1 MEKLDYRDSHDIDIL
16 VEKKN
21 LRTLYTIFM
30 KHGFEPVLFKNDGNH
45 RELTRME
52 KIMLI
57 NSHQEVPLCKML
69 EGGEMLE
76 VDINVDIFWGEYT
89 GRRIGV
95 DTLLSHSANICM
107 FGYNV
112 PTLDAAH
119 QFIEV
124 CLHHYKEMNAPYI
137 LKVCNPINSRM
148 LEDIYCLYARYI
160 KEDSDRILLLCKQ
173 YQVLPYIYYM
183 LCLTSIAFSDS
194 GLERDKEKF
203 YSQQGEMLLN
213 KYGLADNERK
223 TWRYGLLTILD
234 APEVFSLIE
243 RDLTQKDLE
252 KIDAVWS
259 IFL

>member
-1 MEKLDYRDSHDIDIL
+1 M
-16 VEKKN
+16 
-21 LRTLYTIFM
+21 
-30 KHGFEPVLFKNDGNH
+30 
-45 RELTRME
+45 
-52 KIMLI
+52 
-57 NSHQEVPLCKML
+57 
-69 EGGEMLE
+69 
-76 VDINVDIFWGEYT
+76 
-89 GRRIGV
+89 
-95 DTLLSHSANICM
+95 
-107 FGYNV
+107 
-112 PTLDAAH
+112 
-119 QFIEV
+119 
-124 CLHHYKEMNAPYI
+124 
-137 LKVCNPINSRM
+137 
-148 LEDIYCLYARYI
+148 
-160 KEDSDRILLLCKQ
+160 
-173 YQVLPYIYYM
+173 LPYIYYM